1 MNRKPVARAINKIVP
16 SKVLLFNLIVHGR
29 TRSSDFNKAVVAVA
43 VAIVAIVAIR
53 SDLRQARL
61 GVMPVAVS

>member
-1 MNRKPVARAINKIVP
+1 M
-16 SKVLLFNLIVHGR
+16 HGR
-29 TRSSDFNKAVVAVA
+29 TRSSDFNKVAIAVAVAVA
-43 VAIVAIVAIR
+43 VAIAIVAIR

>member
-1 MNRKPVARAINKIVP
+1 M
-16 SKVLLFNLIVHGR
+16 HDGR
-29 TRSSDFNKAVVAVA
+29 TRSSDFNKVAVA
-43 VAIVAIVAIR
+43 VDVAIAIVAIR